1 MAYSVGY
8 DVNTSTR
15 LTEFLT
21 LNNSNVSNMVLENN
35 MSNYVITVLTSR
47 ELHLTRMIVQRFMV
61 PIIVSLGI
69 IGNIF
74 NIVVLRHPKMRSSTN
89 IYLLALACCDSIYLL
104 FTLSLSFLHCSNQEQ
119 SALSFYYIPYGRVI
133 SDLFANTAV
142 WLTVSF
148 TLERYIGVCY
158 PMKGKAWCTVGKA
171 KIVVMITFI
180 VSVVNTVPEIFELK
194 IIRSKN
200 EFSEIKYECRYTE
213 LAESQSYQIG
223 YYWWYIAL
231 FTFLP
236 LVLLSIFNSLLI
248 RSVWRANKNRQLLS
262 NTRVLG
268 ENQKQN
274 SEQQKVTT
282 MLIAVVLIFIL
293 CQLPQAVLLIIKSYF
308 NSQGIP
314 DPADLF
320 RIAGNIC
327 NLLVQV
333 NSSVNFLLY
342 SYFSSKFRRTFRK
355 LFCNCN
361 KVLRSKT
368 MRNIANTYNRKSS
381 STTGTTLTS
390 SSTCQSRR
398 KCSDRTQCTIE
409 DKPINRRKSSAIEAV

>member
-1 MAYSVGY
+1 MANSVDF
-8 DVNTSTR
+8 DVNATM
-15 LTEFLT
+15 LFTEIMRH
-21 LNNSNVSNMVLENN
+21 NNTNDSNISPGKN
-35 MSNYVITVLTSR
+35 MSHYVITVLISR
-47 ELHLTRMIVQRFMV
+47 ELHLTRIVVQRFMV

-69 IGNIF
+69 LGNVF

-89 IYLLALACCDSIYLL
+89 IYLLALACCDSMYLL
-104 FTLSLSFLHCSNQEQ
+104 FSLSLSFLHCSNQEQ
-119 SALSFYYIPYGRVI
+119 SALAFYYIPYGRVV

-194 IIRSKN
+194 IIRSNN
-200 EFSEIKYECRYTE
+200 EISEIRYECRYTE
-213 LAESQSYQIG
+213 FAESQSYQIG
-223 YYWWYIAL
+223 YYWWYMTL

-293 CQLPQAVLLIIKSYF
+293 CQLPQAVLLIFKSYF
-308 NSQGIP
+308 KSQGIP

-342 SYFSSKFRRTFRK
+342 SYFSSKFRRTFKK

-361 KVLRSKT
+361 KVLRSNT
-368 MRNIANTYNRKSS
+368 MRSITNTYNRKSS

-390 SSTCQSRR
+390 SSTCQSR
-398 KCSDRTQCTIE
+398 KSGLGGANE
-409 DKPINRRKSSAIEAV
+409 DKLINRRKSSAIETV